1 MLAVLWSACCCNP
14 YRAAVAVW
22 SLGSCGALPDPD
34 CGLDL
39 DLVDTV
45 DVLSMLGMEIIARA
59 TLLSDRGCTDSVSD
73 RTLNYATNL

>member
-1 MLAVLWSACCCNP
+1 M
-14 YRAAVAVW
+14 
-22 SLGSCGALPDPD
+22 LGSRGALPDPD

-59 TLLSDRGCTDSVSD
+59 TFLSDRGWADSVSD
-73 RTLNYATNL
+73 RTSSYATNL